1 MKLIIPLALFSL
13 GLFLAG
19 CGTIQTLAP
28 AAAAAPET
36 EIVVQE
42 TAGLWA
48 EQTPLMD
55 EQGAVTVGITP
66 LNLESPGETL
76 DFEVSLETHSVEL
89 SMDLAGLA
97 TLTTK
102 GQTVQ
107 ALKWDAPLGGHHVSG
122 ILSFPAA
129 ADGVAVLEGA
139 SSFTI
144 TIVDVD
150 APVRVFTWKR

>member
-1 MKLIIPLALFSL
+1 
-13 GLFLAG
+13 
-19 CGTIQTLAP
+19 
-28 AAAAAPET
+28 
-36 EIVVQE
+36 
-42 TAGLWA
+42 
-48 EQTPLMD
+48 
-55 EQGAVTVGITP
+55 
-66 LNLESPGETL
+66 
-76 DFEVSLETHSVEL
+76 
-89 SMDLAGLA
+89 MDLAGLA
-97 TLTTK
+97 TLTTDS